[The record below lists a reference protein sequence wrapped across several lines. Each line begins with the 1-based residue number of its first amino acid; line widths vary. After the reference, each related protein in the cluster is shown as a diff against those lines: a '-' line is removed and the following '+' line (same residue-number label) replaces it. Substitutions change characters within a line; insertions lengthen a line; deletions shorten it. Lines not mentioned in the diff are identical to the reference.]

1 MKARAFGGLILAA
14 APGMESLRVGQRFP
28 DMTVRSTDGRELM
41 LPASVAGHDSV
52 LLFYR
57 GHW

>member
-1 MKARAFGGLILAA
+1 
-14 APGMESLRVGQRFP
+14 MENLQVGQRFP
-28 DMTVRSTDGRELM
+28 DMTVRSTDGHELM
-41 LPASVAGHDSV
+41 LPASVAGRESV